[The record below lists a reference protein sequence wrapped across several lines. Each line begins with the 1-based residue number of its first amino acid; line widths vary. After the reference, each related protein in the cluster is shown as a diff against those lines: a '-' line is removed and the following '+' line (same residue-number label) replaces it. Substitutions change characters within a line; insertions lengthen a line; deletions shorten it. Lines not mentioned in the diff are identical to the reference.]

1 MCPEPPPLAVQRQKG
16 ILDDFLCSAPF
27 TEEAERQSDQIRAVP
42 PKQRIYRVITIRVG
56 IDGRR
61 RHDIRP
67 SDVTSHDH
75 LRHHDKLRLAVSRSA
90 ASDNDTQSALISYPS
105 SSIVVGK
112 PCCWAYGPACGRPAR

>member
-1 MCPEPPPLAVQRQKG
+1 MSRRTSSLAPA
-16 ILDDFLCSAPF
+16 APIP
-27 TEEAERQSDQIRAVP
+27 ERQSDEIRAVP

-56 IDGRR
+56 IDGR

-90 ASDNDTQSALISYPS
+90 ASDNDTQSAFISYPS
-105 SSIVVGK
+105 SSTVVGK
-112 PCCWAYGPACGRPAR
+112 PCCWAYGPARGRPAR